1 MSPVLVFKTC
11 VKHTELSDHLGAEA
25 AEVLK
30 GVEGEGPKSWG
41 AALTLARRPLTARTT
56 KANCIVPRIF
66 QDFGQPAKYVVDTKC

>member
-25 AEVLK
+25 AEVD
-30 GVEGEGPKSWG
+30 VEGEGPKSWG